1 MHINKTKLYKNFLD
15 IKNIA
20 NVNILICYKNLLK
33 KDGLKHNIGSYIVT
47 TIIIFHII
55 TIIIFYVKSYNILKK
70 KIKDIAFA
78 IKNMSLVKDINDI
91 NKEDKKENKKIK
103 FKKHE
108 LKKDSSNSRSNF
120 LKINKGYK
128 NKTIKLKD
136 NKKKNDHI
144 VETKNPIGNNIL
156 NLKQN
161 NKRKRNLFDN
171 LFNVSK
177 KFKTNK
183 INRNKKN
190 IIQSKENKLKT
201 KAKSA
206 GIKRSKK
213 MKEEINKRIINTM
226 KYIDEEKNF
235 LDFDLAI
242 KYDKRKYCKYYKS
255 LLKTQHE
262 LIFSFFH
269 KKDYNARIIKI
280 DLYFI
285 SFVIFYTVNGLFF
298 DDKTMH
304 NIYVKKGSFDF
315 EYQIPKIIYSSLISM
330 VINKILGI
338 LAFSSNAII
347 DFKENK
353 NKKNVDIR
361 KNNLEANLRLKFLL
375 YFILSF
381 IFLLLFWYY
390 ITLFG
395 AIYLNTQMHLLKDTL
410 ISFGLSLIYP
420 FIIYLFPGMFRIPA
434 LAKQKAKRKCLYNF
448 SKFLQIF

>member
-1 MHINKTKLYKNFLD
+1 
-15 IKNIA
+15 
-20 NVNILICYKNLLK
+20 
-33 KDGLKHNIGSYIVT
+33 
-47 TIIIFHII
+47 
-55 TIIIFYVKSYNILKK
+55 
-70 KIKDIAFA
+70 
-78 IKNMSLVKDINDI
+78 
-91 NKEDKKENKKIK
+91 
-103 FKKHE
+103 
-108 LKKDSSNSRSNF
+108 
-120 LKINKGYK
+120 
-128 NKTIKLKD
+128 
-136 NKKKNDHI
+136 
-144 VETKNPIGNNIL
+144 
-156 NLKQN
+156 
-161 NKRKRNLFDN
+161 
-171 LFNVSK
+171 
-177 KFKTNK
+177 
-183 INRNKKN
+183 
-190 IIQSKENKLKT
+190 
-201 KAKSA
+201 
-206 GIKRSKK
+206 

-315 EYQIPKIIYSSLISM
+315 KYQIPKIIYSSLISM

-353 NKKNVDIR
+353 NKKNVDIK

-420 FIIYLFPGMFRIPA
+420 FIIYLFPGIFRIPA
-434 LAKQKAKRKCLYNF
+434 LSNPKKKRKCLYNF
-448 SKFLQIF
+448 SKLLQAL